1 MGGLISEIIPGS
13 IAEEIGLAPGDEL
26 LSINGEPVGDL
37 IDYHYHCEDDYL
49 ELEVRKPDGEVWFC
63 ELEKY
68 VDEDLG
74 LVFSANVFDRIRSC
88 RNHCLF
94 CFIDQLQPHDI

>member
-37 IDYHYHCEDDYL
+37 IDYHYHLKTEQ
-49 ELEVRKPDGEVWFC
+49 
-63 ELEKY
+63 
-68 VDEDLG
+68 
-74 LVFSANVFDRIRSC
+74 N
-88 RNHCLF
+88 
-94 CFIDQLQPHDI
+94 